1 MKKKKFAAIAAAAV
15 MAATSF
21 TAPALAQERT
31 ELGVLDCIVEGGFGL
46 LITSS
51 KGMTC
56 TFTHANGTVENY
68 TGRIDKLGIDIGVTG
83 DAFMKWLVF
92 TPLGNAAGSY
102 ALAGRYVGASA
113 GASLGIGLGANALI
127 GGSDRKIGLQPVSVE
142 ANTGVNLAVG
152 LASLTLNPA

>member
-1 MKKKKFAAIAAAAV
+1 MRRKTLSAIAASALIAAASFV
-15 MAATSF
+15 M
-21 TAPALAQERT
+21 PAKAQDRT

-51 KGMTC
+51 KDMTC
-56 TFTHANGTVENY
+56 TFTHRNGTVERY
-68 TGRIDKLGIDIGVTG
+68 TGRIDKLGLDVGVTG

-92 TPLGNAAGSY
+92 TPLGNQAGSY

-142 ANTGVNLAVG
+142 ANTGVNLAIG